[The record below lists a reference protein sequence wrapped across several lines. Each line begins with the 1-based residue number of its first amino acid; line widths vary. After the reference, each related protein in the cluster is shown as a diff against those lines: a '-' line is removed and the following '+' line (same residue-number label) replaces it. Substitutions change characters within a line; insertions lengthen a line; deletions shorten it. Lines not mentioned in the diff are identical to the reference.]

1 MSKLTV
7 PADVIG
13 TSIPDL
19 LEGASALY
27 GTLIGIEILGS
38 IIDTRTGDDTIAGTA
53 NYGSPEIGLS
63 NSGTIIAG
71 RENDTI
77 TGTAN
82 YGRPGI
88 GISNSGTIIA
98 GTGNDT
104 ITGTGTGTPVYR
116 GQLPGLGILNSG
128 TIIAGTGND
137 TITGIGTGGGAR
149 GISNSGWI
157 SGEADNDTIAG
168 IAKGGGAGGE
178 ATGISNSWRYRWR
191 DRNRLDQLALALANS
206 QSMAEVADGTWHLQ
220 HGLDGWEE
228 GNDLIIGTGTGNRGG
243 VYIGPGTAKGG
254 NGIGIS
260 NSSTINAGTGD
271 DLLTGIGKGGLGS
284 LSEGGNAVGISNS
297 SYMSGDSGNDTITG
311 IGLGGRGD
319 SAPDGRGVGIF
330 NTGRLDAGNDKDQ
343 ILGYGTT
350 VGIEGNGVQSIG
362 IDGGNDNDYFKA
374 RKVNGF
380 DPQNNLI
387 ESANQDGAIA
397 NIFISAGN
405 GNDIFDV
412 GFGSAKLDGGEGYD
426 TLILPTLGS
435 GTYTIGSQNA
445 GLFEITNTA
454 SLNVLSVSNIE
465 HIISDGVTLV

>member
-7 PADVIG
+7 PPNVIG
-13 TSIPDL
+13 TPGADL
-19 LEGASALY
+19 VQGVSASSPSPFAV
-27 GTLIGIEILGS
+27 LIGIDIGGGV
-38 IIDTRTGDDTIAGTA
+38 IDTREGD
-53 NYGSPEIGLS
+53 
-63 NSGTIIAG
+63 
-71 RENDTI
+71 DTI
-77 TGTAN
+77 TGTSKGGNA
-82 YGRPGI
+82 R
-88 GISNSGTIIA
+88 GISNSGGVIA

-104 ITGTGTGTPVYR
+104 ITGTGEGEFVYR
-116 GQLPGLGILNSG
+116 VQLPGIGILNSG

-137 TITGIGTGGGAR
+137 TIAGIGKGGGAR

-178 ATGISNSWRYRWR
+178 ATGISNNGGIGGGTGTDSISGTGTGELNIYGRGG
-191 DRNRLDQLALALANS
+191 
-206 QSMAEVADGTWHLQ
+206 DGT
-220 HGLDGWEE
+220 GISNTGTGWMGGEE

>member
-7 PADVIG
+7 PPNVIG
-13 TSIPDL
+13 TPGADL
-19 LEGASALY
+19 VQGVSASSPAFF
-27 GTLIGIEILGS
+27 GVLIGIEILGG
-38 IIDTRTGDDTIAGTA
+38 IIDTREGD
-53 NYGSPEIGLS
+53 
-63 NSGTIIAG
+63 
-71 RENDTI
+71 DTI
-77 TGTAN
+77 TGTAT
-82 YGRPGI
+82 YGNPGI
-88 GISNSGTIIA
+88 GISNSGAIIL

-104 ITGTGTGTPVYR
+104 ITGTGTGEFVYR
-116 GQLPGLGILNSG
+116 GQLPGIGILNSG

-149 GISNSGWI
+149 GITNSGWI
-157 SGEADNDTIAG
+157 SGEADDDAITG
-168 IAKGGGAGGE
+168 IGNGGGAGGE
-178 ATGISNSWRYRWR
+178 ATGISNSGGIGGGTG
-191 DRNRLDQLALALANS
+191 
-206 QSMAEVADGTWHLQ
+206 ADSITGTGTGNLNIY
-220 HGLDGWEE
+220 GRGGYGTGISNTGWIGGEE

-243 VYIGPGTAKGG
+243 AYLGPGTGKGG
-254 NGIGIS
+254 IGIGIS

-271 DLLTGIGKGGLGS
+271 DLLTGIGQGGMGS
-284 LSEGGNAVGISNS
+284 FFSEGGNAVGISNS
-297 SYMSGDSGNDTITG
+297 SYMSGDNGNDTITG

-374 RKVNGF
+374 RKINGF
-380 DPQNNLI
+380 DQQNNLI

-405 GNDIFDV
+405 GNDIIDV

-435 GTYTIGSQNA
+435 GTYLIAAHNA